1 MNALFSRLTFNKLCI
16 AAFVLRVVLLLYG
29 EYQDAYF
36 TVKYTDID
44 YVVFTDA
51 ARYITEGKSPYLR
64 ETYRYTPLLAILL
77 TPNIFWFRS
86 FGKCLF
92 ASADLLCGY
101 LIHRILVLRGM
112 PSKSALRFDALW
124 LLNPM
129 VANISTR
136 GNAESL
142 LGVMVLGTFYLVL
155 TRRYF
160 YSACLVFGLSVHF
173 KIYPVIYA
181 IPLLMLL
188 DDHYGN
194 PFQQSSFLVK
204 VQHVRFR
211 MIHELDQQLAEKDSI
226 ATKIMRGVV
235 VFLSPVRILFG
246 IISAFVFFALT
257 ASMYQQY
264 GDEFMQHTYLYHVTR
279 EDHRH
284 NFSIWFYQMYLGIDN
299 TSSWMGLVAFVPQ
312 LTLVAVIGIA
322 FGKDLFF
329 AAFMQTFI
337 FVTFN
342 KVITSQ
348 YFMWYICLFPLI
360 LPSSKIKF
368 RWRGLQLLLAWVAGQ
383 GLWLNFAYQLEFLGQ
398 NTFLQLWIA
407 GVTFFVMNCW
417 IVVELILNHQY
428 EPIYGS
434 SGRIRWVW
442 GNGDPGSKRSL

>member
-1 MNALFSRLTFNKLCI
+1 MNTLFSRLTFNKLCI
-16 AAFVLRVVLLLYG
+16 AAFLLRVVLLLYG

-64 ETYRYTPLLAILL
+64 ETYRYTPLLAIML

-112 PSKSALRFDALW
+112 RSKNALKFDALW

-188 DDHYGN
+188 DDQYGN
-194 PFQQSSFLVK
+194 PFQQSSFMVK
-204 VQHVRFR
+204 LQHVRFR
-211 MIHELDQQLAEKDSI
+211 IIHDLDQKLEHENSVITKAVRGTI
-226 ATKIMRGVV
+226 A
-235 VFLSPVRILFG
+235 FLSPVRILFG
-246 IISAFVFFALT
+246 FISAFVFFALT
-257 ASMYQQY
+257 ALMYQQ
-264 GDEFMQHTYLYHVTR
+264 
-279 EDHRH
+279 
-284 NFSIWFYQMYLGIDN
+284 
-299 TSSWMGLVAFVPQ
+299 
-312 LTLVAVIGIA
+312 
-322 FGKDLFF
+322 
-329 AAFMQTFI
+329 
-337 FVTFN
+337 
-342 KVITSQ
+342 
-348 YFMWYICLFPLI
+348 
-360 LPSSKIKF
+360 
-368 RWRGLQLLLAWVAGQ
+368 
-383 GLWLNFAYQLEFLGQ
+383 
-398 NTFLQLWIA
+398 
-407 GVTFFVMNCW
+407 
-417 IVVELILNHQY
+417 
-428 EPIYGS
+428 
-434 SGRIRWVW
+434 
-442 GNGDPGSKRSL
+442 

>member
-1 MNALFSRLTFNKLCI
+1 MNAIFSRLTFNKLCI
-16 AAFVLRVVLLLYG
+16 AAFALRVALLLYG

-77 TPNIFWFRS
+77 TPNIFWFKS

-112 PSKSALRFDALW
+112 RSKSALKVDALW

-211 MIHELDQQLAEKDSI
+211 IINELEQQLAEKDSTT
-226 ATKIMRGVV
+226 TKIMRGII

-246 IISAFVFFALT
+246 FISAFVFFALT
-257 ASMYQQY
+257 ASMYQQ
-264 GDEFMQHTYLYHVTR
+264 
-279 EDHRH
+279 
-284 NFSIWFYQMYLGIDN
+284 
-299 TSSWMGLVAFVPQ
+299 
-312 LTLVAVIGIA
+312 
-322 FGKDLFF
+322 
-329 AAFMQTFI
+329 
-337 FVTFN
+337 
-342 KVITSQ
+342 
-348 YFMWYICLFPLI
+348 
-360 LPSSKIKF
+360 
-368 RWRGLQLLLAWVAGQ
+368 
-383 GLWLNFAYQLEFLGQ
+383 
-398 NTFLQLWIA
+398 
-407 GVTFFVMNCW
+407 
-417 IVVELILNHQY
+417 
-428 EPIYGS
+428 
-434 SGRIRWVW
+434 
-442 GNGDPGSKRSL
+442 